1 MKTEYR
7 KLEERVSVTRTG
19 EECTYKTGDAV
30 GRPSCGS
37 TFLGHPD
44 AKFFCEERGIDTKQE
59 ETGQKERIDTFGGTH
74 DE

>member
-44 AKFFCEERGIDTKQE
+44 AEFFYEERGTDTNKSKR
-59 ETGQKERIDTFGGTH
+59 GKKERIDAFGGTH